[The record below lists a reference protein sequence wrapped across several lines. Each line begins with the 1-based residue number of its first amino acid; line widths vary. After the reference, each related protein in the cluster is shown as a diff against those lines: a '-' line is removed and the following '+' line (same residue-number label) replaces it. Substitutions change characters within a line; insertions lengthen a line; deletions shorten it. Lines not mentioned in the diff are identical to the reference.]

1 MMSNIKQHSYTE
13 EDMKMMSKYPCEC
26 GFPRY
31 DCELCHD
38 TLICSEIHGEYGGE
52 WEEEYRCPKCD
63 PYDINEGL
71 WTPNKPY

>member
-1 MMSNIKQHSYTE
+1 MMM
-13 EDMKMMSKYPCEC
+13 MKDKTKYPCEC

-38 TLICSEIHGEYGGE
+38 TLIVSEIHGEGHYE
-52 WEEEYRCPKCD
+52 FEVEYRCPKCD

-71 WTPNKPY
+71 WEPNKP